1 MKPNKLLLLASA
13 LIIAVSV
20 NAQFAEY
27 KYQDTKHFI
36 GVKNTGSNMT
46 LGIPE
51 TSWEVAPESGDE
63 IAAFN
68 SIGQLVG
75 SAVYLGGNFAVTIWG
90 DDETTLEKEGVAEEK
105 PFTLRLWRAETGTEE
120 TLVVERWLEGN
131 DRYATNAI
139 SVTAKVRV
147 NSLQNIPTEYQ
158 LQQNTPN
165 PAGISTQIT
174 YFLPAD
180 IRATLA
186 IYSADGKLVKEVANS
201 QQLAGIHT
209 VDVPVSDLPAGNYY
223 YKLSTEEFSAV
234 KSMSV
239 VR

>member
-1 MKPNKLLLLASA
+1 MKLNKLFLLVSA
-13 LIIAVSV
+13 MIVAVSA
-20 NAQFAEY
+20 NSQFAEY

-51 TSWEVAPESGDE
+51 TSWDVAPETGDE

-75 SAVYLGGNFAVTIWG
+75 SSVFLGGNFAVTIWG
-90 DDETTLEKEGVAEEK
+90 DDETTLEKEGVAEEM
-105 PFTLRLWRAETGTEE
+105 PFTLRLWRAENGTEE
-120 TLVVERWLEGN
+120 TIIVERWLEGN
-131 DRYATNAI
+131 DIYATNAI
-139 SVTAKVRV
+139 CVTAKVKV
-147 NSLQNIPTEYQ
+147 NNLQNIQTEYQ

-174 YFLPAD
+174 YYLPNDA
-180 IRATLA
+180 RATLA
-186 IYSADGKLVKEVANS
+186 IYSTDGKLVKEVANS
-201 QQLAGIHT
+201 QHLAGVHT
-209 VDVPVSDLPAGNYY
+209 VDVTVSDLPAGNYY

-239 VR
+239 IR